1 MSRELPYTEPPAS
14 PAQWVNANCAYNIA
28 WFSLP
33 DGTRLLRTRCNVIW
47 RFVMKM
53 RQVMDWQAAVKAGL
67 IAGLIALLVVAIP
80 AAANG
85 YPWSVFQWIAAL
97 VLGDEVLTQSTELTS
112 LMLILGLLIH
122 FTLSII
128 YTLILAFIIHRWG
141 FWVGVFGGAV
151 FGLALFVINYYTFT
165 LLFPWFLVMRSWTV
179 VIAHLVFGAVAGGV
193 YEAMEVERFV
203 PVESEAESA
212 PPEVRP
218 HTPPSRS

>member
-1 MSRELPYTEPPAS
+1 
-14 PAQWVNANCAYNIA
+14 
-28 WFSLP
+28 
-33 DGTRLLRTRCNVIW
+33 
-47 RFVMKM
+47 MKM